1 MKDEATPAAR
11 WGVLEDAVERRSTA
25 TLLARIKII
34 DDDEGFEVPRQS
46 LLDVVLEKKQK
57 KGKIEIIDRVVIVG
71 RALETQESDEEI
83 RSYFLDLFELIA
95 EDERW

>member
-1 MKDEATPAAR
+1 M
-11 WGVLEDAVERRSTA
+11 
-25 TLLARIKII
+25 IY
-34 DDDEGFEVPRQS
+34 DEGFEVPRQS

>member
-1 MKDEATPAAR
+1 ME
-11 WGVLEDAVERRSTA
+11 
-25 TLLARIKII
+25 II